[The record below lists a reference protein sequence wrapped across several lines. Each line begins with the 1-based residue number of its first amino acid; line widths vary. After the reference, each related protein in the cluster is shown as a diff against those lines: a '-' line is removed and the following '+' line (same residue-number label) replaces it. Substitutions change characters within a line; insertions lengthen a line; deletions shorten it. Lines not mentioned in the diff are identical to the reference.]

1 MRLTNKRLI
10 MGIIVWTS
18 KGSKNSI
25 KGNSE
30 SERAKKEA
38 VPSLL
43 PLISIFIIVLFI
55 LIISVPLVNA
65 QTPAECNYQKC
76 TEDFECP
83 HGMLC
88 KGCPEECAGLCEP
101 IPGWPGLYKYGVC
114 KPCATSAEC
123 VKKTFEEAIKV
134 PGAPSPWFVIAVVV
148 CAIALMGAG
157 IVYVIGHSFDLRN
170 VKQIGRA
177 ELMQAIASLLLV
189 ALLFGVE
196 WSEYTLLDL
205 METQT
210 GIITAAIY
218 APEQY
223 RAVTQAGGIIKVNP
237 FEVSYAFMRK
247 LLDCT
252 ERMYKTQYDRSQTA
266 EWLSNIYLQFDFKI
280 GWLQYINLV
289 PYGGEFLR
297 PAFGK
302 MTQETEYLADE
313 FTWLS
318 ILLYIQLAIMRFVE
332 SSMFTVFLPIGIILR
347 AFPPTRGAG
356 AVLIAIAIGMYI
368 VYPLTYTLLA
378 VSTPPVVEGCNVQIP
393 KEYSEVK
400 KECPISSAGLTSGVT
415 QAQTS
420 LAAIES
426 DMVKVSGG
434 ATSIRYLVYIYFIIA
449 LGASFLFIRSI
460 SSILGADIGEI
471 GRTMLKMM

>member
-1 MRLTNKRLI
+1 
-10 MGIIVWTS
+10 
-18 KGSKNSI
+18 
-25 KGNSE
+25 
-30 SERAKKEA
+30 
-38 VPSLL
+38 
-43 PLISIFIIVLFI
+43 
-55 LIISVPLVNA
+55 
-65 QTPAECNYQKC
+65 
-76 TEDFECP
+76 
-83 HGMLC
+83 
-88 KGCPEECAGLCEP
+88 
-101 IPGWPGLYKYGVC
+101 
-114 KPCATSAEC
+114 
-123 VKKTFEEAIKV
+123 
-134 PGAPSPWFVIAVVV
+134 
-148 CAIALMGAG
+148 MGAG

-247 LLDCT
+247 LLTCV
-252 ERMYKTQYDRSQTA
+252 RNGYDAAYSGAQTA
-266 EWLSNIYLQFDFKI
+266 EWLSNVNLQFKTKLPYLGYLNI
-280 GWLQYINLV
+280 V

-297 PAFGK
+297 PAFVEQ
-302 MTQETEYLADE
+302 TQKKEYLADE

-318 ILLYIQLAIMRFVE
+318 ILLYMQLAIMRFVE

-368 VYPLTYTLLA
+368 VYPLIYTLLA

-434 ATSIRYLVYIYFIIA
+434 ATSIRYLVYLYFIIA